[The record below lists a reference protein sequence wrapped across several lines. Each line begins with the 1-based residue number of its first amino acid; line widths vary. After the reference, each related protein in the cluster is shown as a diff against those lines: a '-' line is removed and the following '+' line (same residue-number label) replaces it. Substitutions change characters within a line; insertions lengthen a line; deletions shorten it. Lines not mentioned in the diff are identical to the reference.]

1 MPKYKTIAFQ
11 SKVFVYHHYPE
22 SRTFNNS
29 NETPIMIRHF
39 FLLLIGASLIGCG
52 FGTGRK
58 EGFDKRVFSV
68 SKQTLARAIDSLF
81 DEHREYKIPEKWV
94 GQYNWKEEN
103 DFEYSHIFYLQA
115 KPEEM
120 YYVSFVG
127 NQKDSVQNSIAATI
141 VIKMVCDGSE
151 WQNGKNISRSENT
164 RIEKR
169 FDDEII
175 TKLEQYTNSKV
186 LCHP

>member
-1 MPKYKTIAFQ
+1 
-11 SKVFVYHHYPE
+11 
-22 SRTFNNS
+22 
-29 NETPIMIRHF
+29 MIKQTL
-39 FLLLIGASLIGCG
+39 LLLIGASLIGCG

-58 EGFDKRVFSV
+58 EGFDKRVFSL
-68 SKQTLARAIDSLF
+68 SKQTLTSAIDSLI
-81 DEHREYKIPEKWV
+81 DEHQEYKIPEKWV
-94 GQYNWKEEN
+94 GLYNWKEEN

-127 NQKDSVQNSIAATI
+127 NQKDSVQNSKAATI

-151 WQNGKNISRSENT
+151 WQNGKNISRSEKA

-169 FDDEII
+169 FDKEVIA
-175 TKLEQYTNSKV
+175 KLEQLTGTKAEMQR
-186 LCHP
+186 

>member
-1 MPKYKTIAFQ
+1 
-11 SKVFVYHHYPE
+11 
-22 SRTFNNS
+22 
-29 NETPIMIRHF
+29 MIRHF
-39 FLLLIGASLIGCG
+39 ILLLIVAASLGCG

-68 SKQTLARAIDSLF
+68 SKQTLATAIDSLI
-81 DEHREYKIPEKWV
+81 HEYQEYNIPEKW
-94 GQYNWKEEN
+94 QMLYNWKEEN

-127 NQKDSVQNSIAATI
+127 NQKDSEQNCKTATI
-141 VIKMVCDGSE
+141 VIKSVCDGSE
-151 WQNGKNISRSENT
+151 WQNGKNISRFEKT

-169 FDDEII
+169 FDKEII
-175 TKLEQYTNSKV
+175 AKLEQYTNSKAQSK
-186 LCHP
+186 P